1 MTTTV
6 TLTEPHVE
14 PVRLSSVTFGTIF
27 SFVDTPLIYYILG
40 NDDVAIQLA
49 AGRGDQLRLNAHWRT
64 GDKTQPDYFERFVYT
79 YDAEITLTRVL

>member
-40 NDDVAIQLA
+40 DDDVAIQI
-49 AGRGDQLRLNAHWRT
+49 GSRGDQLRLNAHWRT
-64 GDKTQPDYFERFVYT
+64 GDKTQPDHFERFVYT
-79 YDAEITLTRVL
+79 YDAEITLTQVL